1 MEEIYAMFIPS
12 TINGYIQGFE
22 IFWQSL
28 IQHPL
33 LLVFLIFFII
43 RKLKHTFFS

>member
-12 TINGYIQGFE
+12 ITDGYMQGFE
-22 IFWQSL
+22 ILWQSL

-33 LLVFLIFFII
+33 LLTFFAFLII
-43 RKLKHTFFS
+43 RKLKHTLFS